1 MFFQQL
7 RERCEG
13 LTPAME
19 RLAAL
24 IFLQLNNYQIANA
37 LGIGKESVARSKRRL
52 RTILKLAADESLED
66 HVKP

>member
-1 MFFQQL
+1 
-7 RERCEG
+7 
-13 LTPAME
+13 ME

-66 HVKP
+66 HVKTLATRS